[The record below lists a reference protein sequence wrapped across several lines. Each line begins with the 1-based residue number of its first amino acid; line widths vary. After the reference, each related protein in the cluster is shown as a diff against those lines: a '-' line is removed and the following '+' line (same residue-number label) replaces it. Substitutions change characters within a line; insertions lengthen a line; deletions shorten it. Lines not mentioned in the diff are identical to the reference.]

1 MSPSPILDAKN
12 FDDLLPLIAVML
24 GISLIVLPSV
34 TLSLARKWSASQP
47 QLASGILGGAIAIAL
62 LGILTTAFLVLAM
75 IGWIPPLQT
84 LMGHGG

>member
-1 MSPSPILDAKN
+1 MNPRN

-24 GISLIVLPSV
+24 GCSLIVLPSV
-34 TLSLARKWSASQP
+34 TLSIARKWSAAQP

-62 LGILTTAFLVLAM
+62 VGILTTTFIILCM
-75 IGWIPPLQT
+75 IGWLPPLQT